1 VDLGFGGN
9 KDRKRLILAQNTL
22 SSAGNQDVPVIQ
34 LLEIG

>member
-1 VDLGFGGN
+1 VNLGFRGK
-9 KDRKRLILAQNTL
+9 KDRKRLILAQDTL